1 MAGAGALRQD
11 FAEGIFGRR
20 PVGRADDVAAL
31 GIARTAGARGADA
44 FRGAD
49 RHPARHRLRGRAGT
63 DHCGPLAGTFWAQH
77 PPVDCERRDAAGAG
91 AVVAGAPP
99 GAGDARPAGFL
110 ARQLC
115 GGAFRPARALSAPSL
130 AGGSRKRNADPPG
143 ETAGNLIPVRSLAP
157 LFAER
162 GEESPTINAS
172 LILFVKIAPL
182 VLPVLA
188 VLRLAWS
195 YWRPRIECGVM
206 RNIMIFA
213 AIMVGLG
220 TFMAQIADKMT
231 PQAASAHV
239 ASKTVDT
246 VGQSDGRSLSIPRD
260 GRGHFLTEAR
270 IEGQRIGFMVD
281 TGASVIALNE
291 TSAAQFGL
299 RPSRGDYNA
308 TVSTANGTIKG
319 ARTRLAVV
327 DVGGLIVRDVDAMVL
342 PDEALSENL
351 LGLSFLSKLKRFEYA
366 NGRMVLEQ

>member
-1 MAGAGALRQD
+1 
-11 FAEGIFGRR
+11 
-20 PVGRADDVAAL
+20 
-31 GIARTAGARGADA
+31 
-44 FRGAD
+44 
-49 RHPARHRLRGRAGT
+49 
-63 DHCGPLAGTFWAQH
+63 
-77 PPVDCERRDAAGAG
+77 
-91 AVVAGAPP
+91 
-99 GAGDARPAGFL
+99 
-110 ARQLC
+110 
-115 GGAFRPARALSAPSL
+115 
-130 AGGSRKRNADPPG
+130 
-143 ETAGNLIPVRSLAP
+143 
-157 LFAER
+157 
-162 GEESPTINAS
+162 
-172 LILFVKIAPL
+172 
-182 VLPVLA
+182 
-188 VLRLAWS
+188 
-195 YWRPRIECGVM
+195 M

-239 ASKTVDT
+239 ASKTVDSA
-246 VGQSDGRSLSIPRD
+246 GQSDGRSLSIPRD

-308 TVSTANGTIKG
+308 TVTTANGTIKG
-319 ARTRLAVV
+319 ARTRLAMV